1 MDLSNKEVSHYYT
14 TLDHEDACIP
24 DPSLGEGCIYTPL
37 FKRVKVTSHVVSE
50 VIFLVKMFIFQFL
63 VSYSMSEKYYPLFNF

>member
-1 MDLSNKEVSHYYT
+1 MDLSNKEVSQYYT

-24 DPSLGEGCIYTPL
+24 DPSLEGCTHTPL
-37 FKRVKVTSHVVSE
+37 SKRVKVTSHMVSE
-50 VIFLVKMFIFQFL
+50 VIFLVEMIIFQFL

>member
-1 MDLSNKEVSHYYT
+1 MDLSNKEVSQYYT

-24 DPSLGEGCIYTPL
+24 DPSLGEGFIYTPL
-37 FKRVKVTSHVVSE
+37 FQRVKVTSHVVSE

-63 VSYSMSEKYYPLFNF
+63 VCYSMPENNWLLFSF